1 MTLLVDPPQRDS
13 AGQRNSADGSSTT
26 AVTVGAESTEAGSTE
41 ESGDTEESGVAAVDT
56 GSSSAGPARALTKD
70 GPPNLGVPTASPQA
84 VTSATSAQ
92 AMLTDQAVSSGPSA
106 PSTETVPSAPSVP
119 RLAEPPITGGRVE
132 DAMGVLI
139 RVLSHSPLARP
150 LPAVMLSALGLGGVA
165 FVGLCATAPT
175 ASVATPPVLLPLT
188 SLARDLGAPHLPDW
202 VADTIMYASIALCC
216 LGLAMM
222 LWANSRG
229 WSPRPRRVFAAA
241 AAVVAVVVNITPVGS
256 SDVASYATYGRIA
269 ALGYNPYT
277 FKPSDLPGGASNP
290 YTMLVA
296 PMWRSQMSVY
306 GPVSTWMHLLAA
318 TIGGARAW
326 LTIWVLMVMIGASFL
341 ATGYILLRTAENPV
355 RAVLLWVANPL
366 LIVEL
371 VMGGHM
377 DALVALFA
385 IAAIVLSRRCTKLW
399 HDVVVALL
407 VGVVCG
413 VKITAG
419 LVALGIAIPL
429 IHDRDWGR
437 LLRIGAIAGVTLFAL
452 YYFSYGF
459 VALKPMGTMSTMV
472 ISPTIWRAVQ
482 EIALLT
488 VGSGAEALVT
498 HVIAFAWLPLML
510 LLAWYLY
517 NRLSPDV
524 PTVVAATCALTFAW
538 IVVAPWSLPWYSS
551 IAWVTLALLPRNS
564 LTRWLTLATG
574 ALALLHFNGG
584 HTTSVP
590 VTP

>member
-1 MTLLVDPPQRDS
+1 
-13 AGQRNSADGSSTT
+13 
-26 AVTVGAESTEAGSTE
+26 
-41 ESGDTEESGVAAVDT
+41 
-56 GSSSAGPARALTKD
+56 
-70 GPPNLGVPTASPQA
+70 
-84 VTSATSAQ
+84 
-92 AMLTDQAVSSGPSA
+92 
-106 PSTETVPSAPSVP
+106 
-119 RLAEPPITGGRVE
+119 
-132 DAMGVLI
+132 MGVLI

-150 LPAVMLSALGLGGVA
+150 LPAVILSALGLGGVA

-188 SLARDLGAPHLPDW
+188 SVARDLGAPHLPDW
-202 VADTIMYASIALCC
+202 VADTVMYAAIGLCC

-222 LWANSRG
+222 LWANSHG

-277 FKPSDLPGGASNP
+277 FSPSQLPGPDPSDPRVLNA
-290 YTMLVA
+290 YTALVS
-296 PMWRSQMSVY
+296 PMWQDQKSVY

-318 TIGGARAW
+318 EIGGAKPW
-326 LTIWVLMVMIGASFL
+326 LTIWVLMVMIGAAFI
-341 ATGYILLRTAENPV
+341 AAGYILLRTAENPV

-385 IAAIVLSRRCTKLW
+385 IAAIVLSRRCTRLW
-399 HDVVVALL
+399 HDVAVGLL

-437 LLRIGAIAGVTLFAL
+437 LLRIGAIAGATLFGL

-459 VALKPMGTMSTMV
+459 VALKPMGTMSEMV

-488 VGSGAEALVT
+488 AGNGAETTVT
-498 HVIAFAWLPLML
+498 HVIAFAWLPLLL

-564 LTRWLTLATG
+564 LTRWLTLSTG
-574 ALALLHFNGG
+574 ALAMLHFNGG
-584 HTTSVP
+584 HTTTATIAPSP
-590 VTP
+590 